1 MSSLEITGDWRRI
14 ARAFLKMKDGCD
26 DLFDEAEKLL
36 GDRISPK
43 FVWRVCSLSFGDEGV
58 RCLKTALT
66 LPGEDIKRHLDGC
79 ERAAL
84 TCVTLGDGAEAAVR
98 TAMSFSPALG
108 AVTDAAASAMAEL
121 AADAAEKR
129 ILSELGAARSTSRF
143 SPGYG
148 DLPLEIQ
155 GEFLAA
161 LNAKRTLG
169 VGLSQGGL
177 MLPRKT
183 VTAVIGVK
191 K

>member
-1 MSSLEITGDWRRI
+1 MNALSITGDWRPA
-14 ARAFLKMKDGCD
+14 ARGFLRMGAGCD
-26 DLFDEAEKLL
+26 GLFDEAEKLL
-36 GDRISPK
+36 LERIAPK
-43 FVWRVCSLSFGDEGV
+43 FVYRVFNLGFNDAGV
-58 RCLKTALT
+58 DCGGVLT
-66 LPGEDIKRHLDGC
+66 LPGEDIKRHLSGC

-98 TAMSFSPALG
+98 TAASVSGALG

-129 ILSELGAARSTSRF
+129 ILAELGVKKSVSRF
-143 SPGYG
+143 SPGFG

-155 GEFLAA
+155 GAFLGA

-169 VGLSQGGL
+169 VGLSKGGL